1 MLDGLLDDLEEWL
14 RDILTDFITGNLTS
28 MFTDVNEKTGTIATE
43 VGKTPQG
50 WNSGVFNMVRDLS
63 NNVIIPIAGMIIAF
77 VLTYELISM
86 LTERNNL
93 HDVDTWMFFKWVF
106 KSFIAVYL
114 VTNTFNITMAIF
126 DVGQHVVTGAA
137 AVIGS
142 DTSINTDQVI
152 QQMQAN
158 MVGMDIGELMQ
169 LALETMI
176 VSLCMKIISILIT
189 VVMYG
194 RMIEIYLYTS
204 VAPIPFATFANR
216 EWGQIGNN
224 YARGLLALGFQGFFI
239 MVIVG
244 IYCVLVSSMTVASD
258 VHGALFSIA
267 AYTVVLCFAL
277 FKTGSIS
284 KSVFNAH

>member
-1 MLDGLLDDLEEWL
+1 MLDDLLEDLEDWF
-14 RDILTDFITGNLTS
+14 RDILTDFISGNLTS

-43 VGKTPQG
+43 VGQTPQG

-63 NNVIIPIAGMIIAF
+63 NNVIIPIAGLIIAF

-126 DVGQHVVTGAA
+126 DVGQHVVNAA
-137 AVIGS
+137 AGVIGS
-142 DTSINTDQVI
+142 DTAIDTSQVVA
-152 QQMQAN
+152 QMQAN
-158 MVGMDIGELMQ
+158 MLTMNVGELMQ

-204 VAPIPFATFANR
+204 VAPIPFATFTNR

-244 IYCVLVSSMTVASD
+244 IYCVLVQSMTVSAD

>member
-1 MLDGLLDDLEEWL
+1 MLDDLLEDLEDWF
-14 RDILTDFITGNLTS
+14 RDILTDFISGNLTS

-43 VGKTPQG
+43 VGQTPQG

-63 NNVIIPIAGMIIAF
+63 NNVIIPIAGLIIAF

-126 DVGQHVVTGAA
+126 DVGQHVVSGAA
-137 AVIGS
+137 AVIGT
-142 DTSINTDQVI
+142 DTAINTDQVI
-152 QQMQAN
+152 HDMQLE
-158 MVGMDIGELMQ
+158 MVSMDVGELMQ

-204 VAPIPFATFANR
+204 VAPIPFATFTNR
-216 EWGQIGNN
+216 E
-224 YARGLLALGFQGFFI
+224 Y
-239 MVIVG
+239 
-244 IYCVLVSSMTVASD
+244 
-258 VHGALFSIA
+258 
-267 AYTVVLCFAL
+267 
-277 FKTGSIS
+277 
-284 KSVFNAH
+284 

>member
-63 NNVIIPIAGMIIAF
+63 NNVIIPIAGLIIAF

-106 KSFIAVYL
+106 KSFVAVYL

-142 DTSINTDQVI
+142 DTAINTDQVI

-158 MVGMDIGELMQ
+158 MLTMDIGELMQ

-244 IYCVLVSSMTVASD
+244 IYCVLVNSMTVAAD